1 MSQNIDMELL
11 RKVITQNGIDMPVE
25 ETAQLI
31 HDLLLEELNV
41 QHLMRPHKILNK
53 ITQHLDTHIGE

>member
-11 RKVITQNGIDMPVE
+11 HKVITQSGIDMPVE

>member
-11 RKVITQNGIDMPVE
+11 SKIIIQSGIDMPVE

-41 QHLMRPHKILNK
+41 QHLMRPHKILNR

>member
-11 RKVITQNGIDMPVE
+11 HKVITQSGIDMPVE
-25 ETAQLI
+25 EIAQLI

>member
-11 RKVITQNGIDMPVE
+11 RKVITQSGIDMPVE

-53 ITQHLDTHIGE
+53 ITQHLDTHIGG

>member
-1 MSQNIDMELL
+1 MSQSIDMELL
-11 RKVITQNGIDMPVE
+11 RKVITQSGIDMPVE

>member
-11 RKVITQNGIDMPVE
+11 RKVITQSGIDMQVE

-41 QHLMRPHKILNK
+41 QHLMRPHKILTK
-53 ITQHLDTHIGE
+53 ITKHLDAHINE

>member
-1 MSQNIDMELL
+1 MSQSIDMDLL
-11 RKVITQNGIDMPVE
+11 RKVITQSGIDMAVE

-41 QHLMRPHKILNK
+41 QHLMRPHKILTK
-53 ITQHLDTHIGE
+53 ITQHLDAHLGE

>member
-11 RKVITQNGIDMPVE
+11 RKVITQSGIDMPVE

>member
-11 RKVITQNGIDMPVE
+11 SKIIIQSGIDMPVE

-41 QHLMRPHKILNK
+41 QHLMRPHKILSK

>member
-1 MSQNIDMELL
+1 MSQNIDIELL
-11 RKVITQNGIDMPVE
+11 RKVITQSGIDMPVE
-25 ETAQLI
+25 DTAQLI

>member
-1 MSQNIDMELL
+1 MNQSIDMNLL
-11 RKVITQNGIDMPVE
+11 RRVIIDSGIQLSVE

-41 QHLMRPHKILNK
+41 QHLMRPHRILTK
-53 ITQHLDTHIGE
+53 ITQHLDANIGE